1 MAEGQGFLLTRHWQ
15 DTDAGVEV
23 DFWLATDAGPR
34 RVRVAPQPAIAF
46 IPDGIAADL
55 RAFVEAVEADK
66 TFDPKA
72 LKLSPPDAGQLVARL
87 KAVYNL

>member
-1 MAEGQGFLLTRHWQ
+1 MRKHDPFTLALESLRARAEQGSFT
-15 DTDAGVEV
+15 
-23 DFWLATDAGPR
+23 LAL
-34 RVRVAPQPAIAF
+34 
-46 IPDGIAADL
+46 PDGIAADL

-72 LKLSPPDAGQLVARL
+72 LKLTPPDAGQLVARL